1 MITKSVDKL
10 KLPDGEYLG
19 IWNDDNVCVP
29 FVGEDYHF
37 EVDKVA
43 PNPDTKV
50 RISIYGFTALCG
62 EY

>member
-29 FVGEDYHF
+29 FVGED
-37 EVDKVA
+37 
-43 PNPDTKV
+43 
-50 RISIYGFTALCG
+50 L
-62 EY
+62 